1 MVCGLQALFSEVPKL
16 RLQTWS
22 TMPCSINWIQPPNS
36 KDPRYMEGRGKRKG
50 RSFKVIPLPTEV
62 DRTTAAGR
70 SQWKDVGKN
79 QQIRRMFISGG
90 VSMFA
95 ETMRPC
101 LEKHHGRVLSS
112 FSEVVNKSIPFWDKL
127 AEIDREGWAA
137 RARVEKKS
145 DHYIYIRKL
154 AEIDREGWAA
164 RARVEKKSD
173 HYIYIRKAREK
184 GCGEREVLSLQ
195 LSDCESDP
203 DELPG
208 QICDVQS
215 VERHMEMLE
224 HPTETENRL
233 STLSNRNQS
242 QANPSSEEEVPSRQ
256 EGMPQSQ
263 KEEGFITR
271 PRITPPSTIA
281 HRADVL
287 YNWTPADRNL
297 RYDKETTWRG
307 RTIISNEQPRR
318 FNRCTGDMLQLQFTT
333 RKLSLSF
340 LGFRDATLIQGS
352 QW

>member
-1 MVCGLQALFSEVPKL
+1 MMSLSLTSSTIKAVWIHGVVHPNTS
-16 RLQTWS
+16 RLMTWS
-22 TMPCSINWIQPPNS
+22 TMPCSINWIQQPNS

-50 RSFKVIPLPTEV
+50 RTFKVIPLPAEV

-137 RARVEKKS
+137 RARVEKKT
-145 DHYIYIRKL
+145 
-154 AEIDREGWAA
+154 
-164 RARVEKKSD
+164 D

-184 GCGEREVLSLQ
+184 GCSEREVLSLQ

-224 HPTETENRL
+224 HPSETENRTPPPPAPPPPPP
-233 STLSNRNQS
+233 STRTPPQMNTK
-242 QANPSSEEEVPSRQ
+242 SEEENPPVQ
-256 EGMPQSQ
+256 DTGTQPQKDDGSV
-263 KEEGFITR
+263 R
-271 PRITPPSTIA
+271 ARTIA
-281 HRADVL
+281 PATIPHRAEIL

-297 RYDKETTWRG
+297 RFDKETTWRG
-307 RTIISNEQPRR
+307 RAVVTNEQSRR
-318 FNRCTGDMLQLQFTT
+318 YNRCTG
-333 RKLSLSF
+333 
-340 LGFRDATLIQGS
+340 GFRDAALIQGS

>member
-1 MVCGLQALFSEVPKL
+1 
-16 RLQTWS
+16 
-22 TMPCSINWIQPPNS
+22 MPCSINWIQPPNS

-50 RSFKVIPLPTEV
+50 RTFKVIPLPADV

-145 DHYIYIRKL
+145 DHYIYIRK
-154 AEIDREGWAA
+154 
-164 RARVEKKSD
+164 
-173 HYIYIRKAREK
+173 AREK

-224 HPTETENRL
+224 HPSDPEHRP
-233 STLSNRNQS
+233 
-242 QANPSSEEEVPSRQ
+242 PSATSRPQTGAGSEEENPTRQ
-256 EGMPQSQ
+256 ETTPPQPQ
-263 KEEGFITR
+263 KEDGFTR
-271 PRITPPSTIA
+271 ARPPAPSTVP

-297 RYDKETTWRG
+297 RYDKEATWRG
-307 RTIISNEQPRR
+307 RAVVSNEQSRR
-318 FNRCTGDMLQLQFTT
+318 YNRCTG
-333 RKLSLSF
+333 
-340 LGFRDATLIQGS
+340 GFRDAALIQGS

>member
-1 MVCGLQALFSEVPKL
+1 MDEIKARNGYGKVHFNTTTLYG
-16 RLQTWS
+16 
-22 TMPCSINWIQPPNS
+22 IS
-36 KDPRYMEGRGKRKG
+36 KGVENEKG
-50 RSFKVIPLPTEV
+50 RTFKVIPLPPEI
-62 DRTTAAGR
+62 DRATIPGR
-70 SQWKDVGKN
+70 SQWKDVGKVCDDGVVSDPCSTSSCFQN

-145 DHYIYIRKL
+145 DHYIYIRK
-154 AEIDREGWAA
+154 AHG
-164 RARVEKKSD
+164 K
-173 HYIYIRKAREK
+173 K

-224 HPTETENRL
+224 RSEPESNPPPAPGSCRPGRP
-233 STLSNRNQS
+233 STLPKTPP
-242 QANPSSEEEVPSRQ
+242 PSAPVPPPAPPLPREESFVRVRMAVPSQ
-256 EGMPQSQ
+256 P
-263 KEEGFITR
+263 
-271 PRITPPSTIA
+271 A
-281 HRADVL
+281 HRAEVL
-287 YNWTPADRNL
+287 YNWTPADRSL
-297 RYDKETTWRG
+297 RFEKEATWRG
-307 RTIISNEQPRR
+307 RTVSTDQTRR
-318 FNRCTGDMLQLQFTT
+318 FNRCTG
-333 RKLSLSF
+333 
-340 LGFRDATLIQGS
+340 GFRDAALIQGS

>member
-1 MVCGLQALFSEVPKL
+1 
-16 RLQTWS
+16 
-22 TMPCSINWIQPPNS
+22 MPCSINWIQPPNS

-50 RSFKVIPLPTEV
+50 RAFKVIPLPAEV
-62 DRTTAAGR
+62 DRTTAVGR

-145 DHYIYIRKL
+145 DHYIYIRK
-154 AEIDREGWAA
+154 
-164 RARVEKKSD
+164 
-173 HYIYIRKAREK
+173 AREK

-215 VERHMEMLE
+215 VERHMEMME
-224 HPTETENRL
+224 HPTETENRPPAA
-233 STLSNRNQS
+233 SNRSQS
-242 QANPSSEEEVPSRQ
+242 QANPTSEEEVPNHHQDS
-256 EGMPQSQ
+256 MPQQ
-263 KEEGFITR
+263 NEEGFMSR
-271 PRITPPSTIA
+271 PRTTPQTIA
-281 HRADVL
+281 SHRAEVL
-287 YNWTPADRNL
+287 YNWTPADRSL
-297 RYDKETTWRG
+297 RYDKESTWRG
-307 RTIISNEQPRR
+307 RTVMSNEQPRR
-318 FNRCTGDMLQLQFTT
+318 FNRCT
-333 RKLSLSF
+333 S
-340 LGFRDATLIQGS
+340 GFRDAALIQGS

>member
-1 MVCGLQALFSEVPKL
+1 YL
-16 RLQTWS
+16 
-22 TMPCSINWIQPPNS
+22 
-36 KDPRYMEGRGKRKG
+36 EGRGKRKG
-50 RSFKVIPLPTEV
+50 RTFKVIPLPPEI
-62 DRTTAAGR
+62 DRATIPGR

-145 DHYIYIRKL
+145 DHYIYIRK
-154 AEIDREGWAA
+154 
-164 RARVEKKSD
+164 
-173 HYIYIRKAREK
+173 AREK

-224 HPTETENRL
+224 RSEPE
-233 STLSNRNQS
+233 SNP
-242 QANPSSEEEVPSRQ
+242 PSSPANSRPAAGSEEIVTRQETPPHVSLVARSATPPPSR
-256 EGMPQSQ
+256 EESFVRVRMTVPPQS
-263 KEEGFITR
+263 
-271 PRITPPSTIA
+271 A
-281 HRADVL
+281 HRAEVL
-287 YNWTPADRNL
+287 YNWTPADRSL
-297 RYDKETTWRG
+297 RFEKEATWRG
-307 RTIISNEQPRR
+307 SERY
-318 FNRCTGDMLQLQFTT
+318 
-333 RKLSLSF
+333 LSHS
-340 LGFRDATLIQGS
+340 S
-352 QW
+352 

>member
-1 MVCGLQALFSEVPKL
+1 MTC
-16 RLQTWS
+16 S
-22 TMPCSINWIQPPNS
+22 TMSCSINWISTNP
-36 KDPRYMEGRGKRKG
+36 KDPRYLEGRGKRKG
-50 RSFKVIPLPTEV
+50 RTFKVIPLPPEI
-62 DRTTAAGR
+62 DRATIPGR

-145 DHYIYIRKL
+145 DHYIYIRK
-154 AEIDREGWAA
+154 
-164 RARVEKKSD
+164 
-173 HYIYIRKAREK
+173 AREK

-224 HPTETENRL
+224 RSEPE
-233 STLSNRNQS
+233 SNPPPS
-242 QANPSSEEEVPSRQ
+242 PANSRPAATSEETATRQ
-256 EGMPQSQ
+256 E
-263 KEEGFITR
+263 
-271 PRITPPSTIA
+271 TPPQ
-281 HRADVL
+281 
-287 YNWTPADRNL
+287 
-297 RYDKETTWRG
+297 KCCTTG
-307 RTIISNEQPRR
+307 HPLIEVYA
-318 FNRCTGDMLQLQFTT
+318 LK
-333 RKLSLSF
+333 RKR
-340 LGFRDATLIQGS
+340 LGEEDPQ
-352 QW
+352 QY